1 VPNADETYEFD
12 MQIAKAQPIEE
23 YAPSRCPECGA
34 PIRIYL
40 DECVTVVPPSCLF
53 EARSP

>member
-1 VPNADETYEFD
+1 